1 MTSEKRLALSHTGF
15 WNALLPM
22 EEPYIRTQ
30 NTRVRTFAY
39 EVFSVL
45 PAAQR
50 GVVNECAFLIF
61 VVSVRAGIDPVNLSK
76 EQLVGCADDAF
87 GRVSRLSA
95 FARVLPQPLTEK
107 ALHEAQMLATRLTS
121 YFSSRPERLFTAMP
135 VFPGCGWLD
144 EAEGDVLGDRT
155 LFEIKAGERQFR
167 GIDIRQVLCYCAL
180 GFSAKVYDIDN
191 FCLVNPRFGTYFE
204 DTLENLCWRTAGMS
218 AAAVLGEIVN
228 YVSEPLSR
236 YSAG

>member
-1 MTSEKRLALSHTGF
+1 MTSEKRLASSHTGF

-22 EEPYIRTQ
+22 EEPYIRAH
-30 NTRVRTFAY
+30 NTRVRQFAH
-39 EVFSVL
+39 EMLSL
-45 PAAQR
+45 IPAAQR

-61 VVSVRAGIDPVNLSK
+61 VVGLRGSVNPVNLD
-76 EQLVGCADDAF
+76 EGQLMRCADDAF

-95 FARVLPQPLTEK
+95 FARVSPQPLTE
-107 ALHEAQMLATRLTS
+107 AAVREAQMLAMRLTS
-121 YFSSRPERLFTAMP
+121 YFSSRPEHLFTPMP

-180 GFSAKVYDIDN
+180 GFSAKAYDIN
-191 FCLVNPRFGTYFE
+191 SFCLINPRFGTYFE

-236 YSAG
+236 YNAG